1 MSSSLRDSDSPD
13 QYDEDGPEAQKLQFL
28 MGLRARGIR
37 DARVLAAMERVP
49 RQDFLSFAFA
59 PQAYE
64 DTALPIECGQ
74 TISQPYIVAYMTERL
89 GVEAGTKVLEIGTGS
104 GYQAAVL
111 SHLCRRVYTIER
123 HKPLLKQ
130 AEARFQALDL
140 HNITTLWGDGL
151 KGWPE
156 QAPFERIM
164 VTAAGHDVPQLL
176 ADQLAVG
183 GKMLVPVGHH
193 GDQMIVEVV
202 RTEQGFETDHLL
214 DVRFVP
220 LVEGAAR

>member
-1 MSSSLRDSDSPD
+1 MATMLRDNSGTDL
-13 QYDEDGPEAQKLQFL
+13 YDEDGPEAKKLGFV

-37 DARVLAAMERVP
+37 DAAVLSAMERVP
-49 RQDFLSFAFA
+49 RDHFLSYAFA

-74 TISQPYIVAYMTERL
+74 TISQPYIVAFMSERL
-89 GVEAGTKVLEIGTGS
+89 AVTREMKVLEIGTGS

-111 SHLCRRVYTIER
+111 SQLCRRVYTIER
-123 HKPLLKQ
+123 HKPLLQQ
-130 AEARFQALDL
+130 AEARFQQLDL
-140 HNITTLWGDGL
+140 HNITTQWGDGL

-164 VTAAGHDVPQLL
+164 VTAAAIDVPGLL

-193 GDQMIVEVV
+193 GEQMIVEVI
-202 RTEQGFETDHLL
+202 RTEDGFETDHLL

>member
-1 MSSSLRDSDSPD
+1 MATSLQDTDVND
-13 QYDEDGPEAQKLQFL
+13 HFDEDGPQAQKLNFV

-37 DARVLAAMERVP
+37 SAAVLAAMERVP
-49 RQDFLSFAFA
+49 RDHFLSYAFA

-74 TISQPYIVAYMTERL
+74 TISQPYIVAFMSERL
-89 GVEAGTKVLEIGTGS
+89 NVSSDMKVLEIGTGS

-111 SHLCRRVYTIER
+111 SQLCRRVYTIER

-130 AEARFQALDL
+130 AEARFQTLDL
-140 HNITTLWGDGL
+140 HNITTLYGDGL

-164 VTAAGHDVPQLL
+164 VTAAAIDVPGLL

-193 GDQMIVEVV
+193 GDQMIVEVI
-202 RTEQGFETDHLL
+202 RTEDGFETEHLL